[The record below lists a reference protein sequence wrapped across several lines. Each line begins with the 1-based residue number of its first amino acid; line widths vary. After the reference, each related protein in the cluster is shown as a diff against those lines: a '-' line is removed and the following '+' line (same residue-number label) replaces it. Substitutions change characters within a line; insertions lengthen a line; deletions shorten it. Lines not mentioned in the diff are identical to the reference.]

1 MASYIRAVRE
11 KMQLKFLAC
20 LTEAFHSAHSPFAL
34 NDFNV
39 ALTQ

>member
-11 KMQLKFLAC
+11 KMQLTFLAY
-20 LTEAFHSAHSPFAL
+20 LTEKFHCASSPYAL
-34 NDFNV
+34 NELNH